1 MVKKNIFCDNSGVTA
16 CLDAQTGHYAA
27 ELEFD
32 NPGYPVDGNV
42 DMDFE
47 LFRGMVIGEGSNS
60 EMEESRNLYQ
70 MVGGDSNY
78 NENSDDE

>member
-1 MVKKNIFCDNSGVTA
+1 
-16 CLDAQTGHYAA
+16 
-27 ELEFD
+27 
-32 NPGYPVDGNV
+32 
-42 DMDFE
+42 MDFE